1 MYFFFPGFV
10 QLSSCIFFQHTELFK
25 AAILN
30 SPMGKSQASNLG
42 VNPEDFYDIF
52 LASCSF
58 DFMFLEVYIV
68 FSVKVLVSF
77 VRETTSF
84 SSVRYSKYVSV
95 LLCEHLLM
103 LLHQLLVEFLSSC
116 ALSRCYTGMGSDI
129 LSR

>member
-1 MYFFFPGFV
+1 
-10 QLSSCIFFQHTELFK
+10 
-25 AAILN
+25 
-30 SPMGKSQASNLG
+30 MGKSQASNLG
-42 VNPEDFYDIF
+42 VNPEDFYDI
-52 LASCSF
+52 LSASCSF
-58 DFMFLEVYIV
+58 SFMFLEVYIV

-103 LLHQLLVEFLSSC
+103 LLLHLLVEFLSSC

-129 LSR
+129 LSRQHYFLIFCSLPGPKI